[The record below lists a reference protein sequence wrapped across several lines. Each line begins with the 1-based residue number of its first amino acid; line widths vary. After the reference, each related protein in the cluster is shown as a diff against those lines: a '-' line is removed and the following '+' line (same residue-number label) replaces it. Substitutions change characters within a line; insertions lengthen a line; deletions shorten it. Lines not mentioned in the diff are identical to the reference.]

1 MKSEVTFRYATAADF
16 GAVLELA
23 SQLAREIE
31 CEPPPLTAA
40 ELEAYYVG
48 PHAPMH
54 LLLAIQN
61 GQIVGMIAWTLTHE
75 LYSADTRVYISDVS
89 VDQSARG
96 KGIGAALMNEVTIGL
111 ALATLQNLAGRSGTE
126 TLPPRP
132 FISDWEPQSTTKR
145 SPLSWHLTMNRDG

>member
-54 LLLAIQN
+54 LLLAIEN

-96 KGIGAALMNEVTIGL
+96 KGIGAALMNEVTIW
-111 ALATLQNLAGRSGTE
+111 ARARNAS
-126 TLPPRP
+126 
-132 FISDWEPQSTTKR
+132 K
-145 SPLSWHLTMNRDG
+145 LSWEVWYRNFAAKTFYQRLGASIDDEAVSFVMALNDES